1 MYLGMNKSKKV
12 EWVGGK
18 GKKIAATFSRIGQSM
33 NSELGILRKETDRF
47 LQGASYKS
55 ESAWKFPVA

>member
-1 MYLGMNKSKKV
+1 MYLGMNKSKTV

-18 GKKIAATFSRIGQSM
+18 GKKIAATFSGNGQST

-47 LQGASYKS
+47 SQGASYKT
-55 ESAWKFPVA
+55 ESAWKFPAA